1 MQLLATHSPRSLASV
16 STTLAW
22 VPQEELKIPTP
33 VALAAPIDFENGSN
47 VFYDLANGPISNQT
61 QLRAGRLEDHAFS
74 AFLPKKITDPLEYVV
89 LQASPP
95 LQLAQWRLRQ
105 H

>member
-1 MQLLATHSPRSLASV
+1 LAWV

-33 VALAAPIDFENGSN
+33 VALAGPIDFENGSN

-61 QLRAGRLEDHAFS
+61 QLRTVS
-74 AFLPKKITDPLEYVV
+74 ASLPKKITDPLEYVV